1 MLQRSFFI
9 SVFRRRPGCFSPAE
23 NLGDLR
29 FFHPLP
35 LYADEAENTFF
46 NVQFDQIPFFH
57 QSDGA
62 AFRGFRRNMPHC
74 RALGR
79 AGKASVRQQA
89 MVEARSGSEAMASV
103 V

>member
-35 LYADEAENTFF
+35 LYADEAENKFF
-46 NVQFDQIPFFH
+46 NVQFEQIPFY
-57 QSDGA
+57 A
-62 AFRGFRRNMPHC
+62 PEKRP
-74 RALGR
+74 
-79 AGKASVRQQA
+79 SVSRA